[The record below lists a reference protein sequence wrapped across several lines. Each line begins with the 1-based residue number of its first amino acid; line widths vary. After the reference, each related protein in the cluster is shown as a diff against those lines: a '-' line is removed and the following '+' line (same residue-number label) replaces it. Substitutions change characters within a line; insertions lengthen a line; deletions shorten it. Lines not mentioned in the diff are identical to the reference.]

1 MRSGRIIS
9 PYWSACADR
18 VRQRNTLLEACFSQ
32 CHLMVIQAR
41 TGSSVVCVWMARTYR
56 TMDSQMIVKLPRTV
70 IQPPSSAARAVN
82 GAWRDTTIWN
92 SLNSYVLST
101 LCADDS
107 APHNIK
113 AVWNLY
119 GNFSFQTRYNIAIA
133 PSQEVPVIIRNAGR
147 NEAKLM
153 KWGLVPSRAPDPSMP
168 KTVTVPF
175 RNCKR
180 RKCNLFDP

>member
-1 MRSGRIIS
+1 
-9 PYWSACADR
+9 
-18 VRQRNTLLEACFSQ
+18 
-32 CHLMVIQAR
+32 
-41 TGSSVVCVWMARTYR
+41 
-56 TMDSQMIVKLPRTV
+56 MDSQMIVKLPRTV

-153 KWGLVPSRAPDPSMP
+153 KWGLVPSRAPDPSMGQRMINARSETLLEKP
-168 KTVTVPF
+168 SFKQAVQ
-175 RNCKR
+175 KR
-180 RKCNLFDP
+180 RCLVPANGFYEWRRDGKRKILEVRGPNDLEPASDISRNEVGIERDRPF